1 MTLDPQTALL
11 EALDTSLKDALVRF
25 QIGNQELSAG
35 TLDGVP
41 CSEFRIRIHR
51 RRFFG
56 RVLCYGNLGLG
67 ESFMDGDFEM
77 ESGSLQDFLTVL
89 LRNRIDERI
98 RKTAR
103 LALKVGAIRLWN
115 ALRTR
120 ERNVQRHY
128 DIGDDLFEAFLDPTL
143 TYSCGYANAPDDSL
157 ENLQLNKLDRI
168 CRKLRL
174 SRGARLLDIG
184 CGFGGLLIF
193 AAEHYGI
200 SGTGITISHAH
211 CERGNAEIRR
221 RGLSGVISLEFRE
234 YRQIR
239 GRYHRIVS
247 VGMLEHVPRS
257 EYSTYFRKI
266 ADAMEPGGVGLVHA
280 IGCTSS
286 VNAHDPFI
294 QKYVF
299 PESNQPRLS
308 EITKCMEQWDLAVL
322 DVENIIRHY
331 SHTLF
336 RWLTRFQENRSA
348 LDINRYD
355 AVFQRMWEYYLA
367 CCVAAARAS
376 DAAVYQVLFHNNRA
390 SEIPLKRV

>member
-1 MTLDPQTALL
+1 MTLDPQAALL
-11 EALDTSLKDALVRF
+11 EALDGSLNDAVVRF
-25 QIGNQELSAG
+25 RIGNEELPVG
-35 TLDGVP
+35 KLNGRP
-41 CSEFRIRIHR
+41 GSEFRVRVHR
-51 RRFFG
+51 QRFFG

-67 ESFMDGDFEM
+67 ESFMDCDFEM
-77 ESGSLQDFLTVL
+77 ESGSLPDLLTVL
-89 LRNRIDERI
+89 LRNRVDERI
-98 RKTAR
+98 RKTVR
-103 LALKVGAIRLWN
+103 LAVKVGAIRLWN

-120 ERNVQRHY
+120 EANVQRHY
-128 DIGDDLFEAFLDPTL
+128 DIGNDVFEAFLDPTL

-157 ENLQLNKLDRI
+157 ETLQLNKMDRI
-168 CRKLRL
+168 CKKLRL
-174 SRGARLLDIG
+174 SQGARVLDIG

-200 SGTGITISHAH
+200 KGTGITISRAH

-221 RGLSGVISLEFRE
+221 RGLEGVISLEFRE
-234 YRQIR
+234 YRKIR
-239 GRYHRIVS
+239 GRYDRIVS

-257 EYSTYFRKI
+257 EYGRYFRKI
-266 ADAMEPGGVGLVHA
+266 AEALEPGGLGLVHA

-286 VNAHDPFI
+286 VNEHDPFI
-294 QKYVF
+294 QKYIF
-299 PESNQPRLS
+299 PEANQPRLS
-308 EITKCMEQWDLAVL
+308 EIARCMEQWSLAVL

-355 AVFQRMWEYYLA
+355 AVFQRMWEYYLSCA
-367 CCVAAARAS
+367 LAAARAS
-376 DAAVYQVLFHNNRA
+376 DAAVYQVLFHNERA